1 MKLKEKTMQI
11 TVKMFLIA
19 AMIGAMCL
27 LGSGCLVV
35 GNHEAGKPDA
45 SQGNTLLT
53 TTPPLTR

>member
-1 MKLKEKTMQI
+1 MQI